1 MSDYRL
7 FIGNPGAGKST
18 LANCIAE
25 RVLFKSG
32 ISFGSGKTYKLEKEE
47 HSGIIYLDTPGLAD
61 IKMRK
66 AAANAI
72 TEALRQNGR
81 YQIFF
86 VVTLSAGRL
95 RPEDL
100 ATMWIVLLNAPEVT
114 QFSIIINKLSQE
126 EYGGL
131 QNNNEKS
138 RLLAPLELMC
148 GRHKYTVLLLLHN
161 PMLED
166 ADDKIV
172 DHPKLV
178 EFLRDAPWVDVNSSN
193 VSEIPG
199 DDDSFKEQLDSMT
212 KKINNFPRYQA
223 PVTVSLSLLF
233 ISYYCFF
240 IVFCFN

>member
-1 MSDYRL
+1 MSQYRL
-7 FIGNPGAGKST
+7 FIGNPGAGKSI

-47 HSGIIYLDTPGLAD
+47 HSGIMYLDTPGLAD

-72 TEALRQNGR
+72 TEALIQNGR
-81 YQIFF
+81 YQISF

-95 RPEDL
+95 RLEDL
-100 ATMWIVLLNAPEVT
+100 ATIWLVLLNAPDVN
-114 QFSIIINKLSQE
+114 QFSIIINKLSQI

-131 QNNNEKS
+131 QNNIEKS
-138 RLLAPLELMC
+138 RLLAPLEFL
-148 GRHKYTVLLLLHN
+148 GEHHKYTVMLLLQN

-166 ADDKIV
+166 ADNTIV
-172 DHPKLV
+172 DYPKLV
-178 EFLRDAPWVDVNSSN
+178 EFVRDAPWVNVKSSN

-212 KKINNFPRYQA
+212 EKINNFPRNQS
-223 PVTVSLSLLF
+223 PVPVRLSLLF
-233 ISYYCFF
+233 ISYYCCF
-240 IVFCFN
+240 IALIVN

>member
-1 MSDYRL
+1 M
-7 FIGNPGAGKST
+7 
-18 LANCIAE
+18 
-25 RVLFKSG
+25 
-32 ISFGSGKTYKLEKEE
+32 
-47 HSGIIYLDTPGLAD
+47 YLDTPGLAD
-61 IKMRK
+61 IKMRQ
-66 AAANAI
+66 AAASAI
-72 TEALRQNGR
+72 TEALSQNGR
-81 YQIFF
+81 YQILF

-100 ATMWIVLLNAPEVT
+100 ATIWLVLLNAPDVN
-114 QFSIIINKLSQE
+114 QFSIINNKLSQK
-126 EYGGL
+126 EYAGL
-131 QNNNEKS
+131 QSNNEKS
-138 RLLAPLELMC
+138 RLFAPLELMC

-212 KKINNFPRYQA
+212 DKINSYQRL
-223 PVTVSLSLLF
+223 PQIELCPNEPLTQVKV
-233 ISYYCFF
+233 I
-240 IVFCFN
+240 